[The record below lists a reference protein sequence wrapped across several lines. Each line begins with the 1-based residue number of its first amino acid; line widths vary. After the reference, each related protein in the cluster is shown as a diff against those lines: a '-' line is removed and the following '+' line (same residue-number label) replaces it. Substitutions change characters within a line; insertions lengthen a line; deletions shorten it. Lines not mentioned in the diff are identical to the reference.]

1 MTNRLE
7 TLIRETAKNKLNGK
21 YNLAQYKEGGSKHD
35 EKIKAIQH
43 KNVCESIVAFAETH
57 KAIPFYFILSVGVS
71 KCAGKESEFHK
82 GYKSFNGEKVEQ
94 VYAFG
99 TLYNEYNGIGKRKMS
114 DVTIRLIMRYYE
126 KKSTDINEFYADLTK
141 SKVLGKMCG
150 SREVSYT
157 LLCQNLNIPIK
168 VKENTSSIIH
178 DAA

>member
-7 TLIRETAKNKLNGK
+7 TLIREIAKNKLNGK
-21 YNLAQYKEGGSKHD
+21 YNLAQYKEGGSRYG
-35 EKIKAIQH
+35 EKVKAIQH

-71 KCAGKESEFHK
+71 KCAGKESEFNK

-126 KKSTDINEFYADLTK
+126 KKSTDINEFKADLVK

-150 SREVSYT
+150 SRDTSYKF
-157 LLCQNLNIPIK
+157 LCNNLNIPIK
-168 VKENTSSIIH
+168 HREDVGIVNV
-178 DAA
+178 AA